1 MSDESRSESRPRVSA
16 KGRASAP
23 IVSPTVLR
31 IVAWTVLLSCAL
43 VAVFLVYTR
52 IERFLIRDERFAL
65 SGPDGSQNAQTLDI
79 QGASH
84 VSTRAV
90 EAVFSEDLGR
100 SVYLI
105 PLTER
110 QANLRAVDW
119 VKDASVARMWPN
131 RLQVRIEERVPVA
144 FVTLGNSR
152 TASSRFGLIDED
164 GMILPP
170 TPDRFGLPVLA
181 GVKPSDSIAT
191 RRERVHRMLRLLHE
205 LGDPGRNLSEID
217 VSDADDVTI
226 QEPRDGHVLK
236 LLLGDRNYALRYRN
250 YMTHY
255 AEIVERLPGAVTLDL
270 RLEDRITVVE

>member
-1 MSDESRSESRPRVSA
+1 V
-16 KGRASAP
+16 
-23 IVSPTVLR
+23 
-31 IVAWTVLLSCAL
+31 VAWTVLVASVL
-43 VAVFLVYTR
+43 VAVFLVYNR
-52 IERFLIRDERFAL
+52 IESFLIRDERFSL
-65 SGPDGSQNAQTLDI
+65 SGADGSQSAQTLDI

-90 EAVFSEDLGR
+90 EAVFAEDLGR

-110 QANLRAVDW
+110 QANLRSVDW

-144 FVTLGNSR
+144 FVTLASSR

-164 GMILPP
+164 GVILPP

-181 GVKPSDSIAT
+181 GVKPSDSSAL
-191 RRERVHRMLRLLHE
+191 RRERVHRMMRLLRE
-205 LGDPGRNLSEID
+205 LGDPGRNLSMID
-217 VSDADDVTI
+217 VSDPDDVTI
-226 QEPRDGHVLK
+226 QEPRDGHVVK
-236 LLLGDRNYALRYRN
+236 LLLGDRHYALRYRN
-250 YMTHY
+250 FVTHY

>member
-1 MSDESRSESRPRVSA
+1 VKDEKPQRPSPVPALRV
-16 KGRASAP
+16 
-23 IVSPTVLR
+23 
-31 IVAWTVLLSCAL
+31 VAWSVLIASAL
-43 VAVFLVYTR
+43 VAAFLIYNRT
-52 IERFLIRDERFAL
+52 ERFLIRDERFAL
-65 SGPDGSQNAQTLDI
+65 SGPDGSGNATLEI
-79 QGASH
+79 TGASH

-110 QANLRAVDW
+110 RASLRAVDW

-131 RLQVRIEERVPVA
+131 RLQVRIEERIPVA
-144 FVTLGNSR
+144 FVTLRPSR
-152 TASSRFGLIDED
+152 TSSSRFGLIDED
-164 GMILPP
+164 GVILPP

-181 GVKPSDSIAT
+181 GVKASDSIGE
-191 RRERVHRMLRLLHE
+191 RRVRVQRMLRLLRD
-205 LGDPGRNLSEID
+205 LGDQGRNLSEID
-217 VSDADDVTI
+217 VSDAEDVAVM
-226 QEPRDGHVLK
+226 EPRDGRVLK

-250 YMTHY
+250 FVIHY

>member
-1 MSDESRSESRPRVSA
+1 MSGKVEIQPAVPILRV
-16 KGRASAP
+16 
-23 IVSPTVLR
+23 
-31 IVAWTVLLSCAL
+31 VAWSVLIASAL
-43 VAVFLVYTR
+43 VAIFLVYNR
-52 IERFLIRDERFAL
+52 VERFLIRDERFTL
-65 SGPDGSQNAQTLDI
+65 NGPDSAGAAQTLEI

-90 EAVFSEDLGR
+90 EGVFSEDLGR

-110 QANLRAVDW
+110 QASLRTVDW

-144 FVTLGNSR
+144 FVTLGKSR
-152 TASSRFGLIDED
+152 STSSKFGLIDED
-164 GMILPP
+164 GFILPP

-181 GVKPSDSIAT
+181 GVRASDSPAQ
-191 RRERVHRMLRLLHE
+191 RSKNVHRMMRLLRE
-205 LGDPGRNLSEID
+205 LGDKARNLSEID
-217 VSDADDVTI
+217 VSDPDDITI
-226 QEPRDGHVLK
+226 MEPRDGRVLK
-236 LLLGDRNYALRYRN
+236 LLLGDRNFAVRYQN
-250 YMTHY
+250 FVGHY

>member
-1 MSDESRSESRPRVSA
+1 MKDNAQRRTAIP
-16 KGRASAP
+16 
-23 IVSPTVLR
+23 VLR
-31 IVAWTVLLSCAL
+31 VVAWSVLIASAL
-43 VAVFLVYTR
+43 VAVFLVYNR
-52 IERFLIRDERFAL
+52 IESFLIRDERFAL
-65 SGPDGSQNAQTLDI
+65 SGPDGSQTAPTLDI

-90 EAVFSEDLGR
+90 QAVFSEDLGR

-105 PLTER
+105 PLSDR
-110 QANLRAVDW
+110 RASLRSVDW

-144 FVTLGNSR
+144 FVTLGSSR
-152 TASSRFGLIDED
+152 STSSRFGLIDED

-181 GVKPSDSIAT
+181 GVRPSDSRAV
-191 RRERVHRMLRLLHE
+191 RAERVHRMLRLQRE
-205 LGDPGRNLSEID
+205 LGEQGRNLSEID
-217 VSDADDVTI
+217 VSDPDDVTI
-226 QEPRDGHVLK
+226 MEPRDGHVLK

-250 YMTHY
+250 FVTHY